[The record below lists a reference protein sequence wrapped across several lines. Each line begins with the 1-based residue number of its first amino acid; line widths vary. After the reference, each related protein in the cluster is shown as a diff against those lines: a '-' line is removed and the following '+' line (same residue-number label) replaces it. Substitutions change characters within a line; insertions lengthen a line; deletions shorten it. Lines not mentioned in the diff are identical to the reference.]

1 MRKEVEEVITIHSNR
16 VGLVPFLQLVENF
29 KKELIRVFLNE
40 HKGNITRA
48 AKYLNLNRTT
58 LLALSQKYGLHPSV
72 TKMRDQVKVSSCVY
86 TKKSSKSAKKAL
98 RRCRSCKKINTLLPR
113 DSCPSCGASRQYTR
127 QISHTERKH
136 YVAKQQHRDR
146 TDSVCEASI

>member
-1 MRKEVEEVITIHSNR
+1 MREDVKEVITIHSNR

-48 AKYLNLNRTT
+48 AQYLKLNRTT

-72 TKMRDQVKVSSCVY
+72 EIMRDQVKVSSCVY
-86 TKKSSKSAKKAL
+86 VKKSERSAKKML
-98 RRCRSCKKINTLLPR
+98 RRCRACKKINTLLPR
-113 DSCPSCGASRQYTR
+113 DTCPSCGASRQYLR
-127 QISHTERKH
+127 QLSHTERKH
-136 YVAKQQHRDR
+136 YAKQQHRNR
-146 TDSVCEASI
+146 TDCVCETSI